1 MWIQFTLLY
10 GPPRKRVHVPQNL
23 SSPALPIRV
32 RGKLGSILSPVLVPF
47 NKVQRK
53 QFSFSNGQ
61 VQLSI
66 LFGSCREVNYEIRSY
81 L

>member
-10 GPPRKRVHVPQNL
+10 GPPSKRVHVSQYL
-23 SSPALPIRV
+23 SSPTSPIRV
-32 RGKLGSILSPVLVPF
+32 RGELGDILSPVLVPF

-53 QFSFSNGQ
+53 QFSSPDDQ
-61 VQLSI
+61 CQLSI
-66 LFGSCREVNYEIRSY
+66 LVGSCREGSDEIRSY